1 MLKGRNKLKKHVH
14 AAREWLGEA
23 EQSLD
28 NEENVKGDLSV
39 MLAKAELQHA
49 AETSDESLIVVL
61 AKKLIPLLLAAILA
75 GGLYYYINIPEEV
88 PAAPIPAKTEKPIER
103 IDKPV
108 SAEDVRQAEII
119 IVTEQREKE
128 SERVA
133 EPQVPSEDM
142 QKLMSTAGKSLRAQ

>member
-49 AETSDESLIVVL
+49 AETTDESAIFVL
-61 AKKLIPLLLAAILA
+61 AKKLIPLLLAATLA
-75 GGLYYYINIPEEV
+75 GGLYYYINFPEEV
-88 PAAPIPAKTEKPIER
+88 PDVSVPVKAEKPIER
-103 IDKPV
+103 IDRPV
-108 SAEDVRQAEII
+108 PTEDVKQAEII

-128 SERVA
+128 PEQVA